1 MVLTEEVGAVGA
13 EAGGLARFVPIKE
26 CYIIVSLNWALSR
39 YELNLYVSLS
49 LFSSSIFLQ
58 PGKSPG
64 AVGWTPTWVALLFRE
79 TSIWLHPR
87 LEPMTQHVQKASL
100 HFPVVKNKGL
110 NTMILMIDVYRI
122 NSFLLLSLT
131 WLTETDGSRRRRRC
145 RIRRP
150 ETVTVS
156 MSKYFAGWVRMRS
169 FMNLGL
175 LLKHLHGWKLKIFST
190 LNKEML
196 V

>member
-1 MVLTEEVGAVGA
+1 MSS
-13 EAGGLARFVPIKE
+13 I
-26 CYIIVSLNWALSR
+26 CMSL
-39 YELNLYVSLS
+39 SLS

-58 PGKSPG
+58 PGKRPG

-110 NTMILMIDVYRI
+110 NTMILMILMIDVYRI
-122 NSFLLLSLT
+122 NSFLLSLT

-156 MSKYFAGWVRMRS
+156 MSKYVAGWVRMRS
-169 FMNLGL
+169 FMNLNL